1 MFSDGD
7 TSEPTVVTLW
17 LCRSVDMFVML
28 LLSLA
33 SIFIYLS
40 KTYMLLLCEFNLL
53 VIQSV
58 KKISCY

>member
-33 SIFIYLS
+33 SIFIIFRGLICCFCVSSIYWL
-40 KTYMLLLCEFNLL
+40 YRML
-53 VIQSV
+53 
-58 KKISCY
+58 KISCC

>member
-33 SIFIYLS
+33 SIFIIFWGLI
-40 KTYMLLLCEFNLL
+40 CCFC
-53 VIQSV
+53 V
-58 KKISCY
+58 